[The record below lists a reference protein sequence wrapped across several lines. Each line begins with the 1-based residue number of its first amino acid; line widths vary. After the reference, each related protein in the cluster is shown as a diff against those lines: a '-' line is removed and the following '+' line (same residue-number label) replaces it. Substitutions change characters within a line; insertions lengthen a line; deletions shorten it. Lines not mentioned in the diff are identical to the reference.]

1 MTKTYDPNT
10 KTFKPYT
17 INELVMEIYEQN
29 YSHFDF
35 MDNMGG
41 EDCDCNLHITM
52 RTILEYWGE

>member
-1 MTKTYDPNT
+1 MTTTY
-10 KTFKPYT
+10 KPYT

-41 EDCDCNLHITM
+41 EDCDCALHTTM
-52 RTILEYWGE
+52 NTIMQYWGE

>member
-1 MTKTYDPNT
+1 MTQ
-10 KTFKPYT
+10 TFKPYT

-41 EDCDCNLHITM
+41 EDCDCNLHTTM
-52 RTILEYWGE
+52 NTIMQYWGE

>member
-1 MTKTYDPNT
+1 MRTYDNKT
-10 KTFKPYT
+10 QTFKPYT
-17 INELVMEIYEQN
+17 INELVMEIYEAN

-41 EDCDCNLHITM
+41 EDCDCNLHTTM